1 MAAGGLLPISSLS
14 ALLRLTAPVLFP
26 AKIEDDVLLP
36 EALPAKVR
44 FFGVLVAIG
53 LFAVLGFVS
62 CLSMALGLLEWAFF
76 SDEGGLCEF
85 GFIGEAFRFLTSELS
100 SVARPGFRLK
110 SSM

>member
-14 ALLRLTAPVLFP
+14 ALLRLTAPVLG
-26 AKIEDDVLLP
+26 
-36 EALPAKVR
+36 KVR

-62 CLSMALGLLEWAFF
+62 CLSMALGLLDWAFF

-85 GFIGEAFRFLTSELS
+85 GFNGEAFRFLTSELS